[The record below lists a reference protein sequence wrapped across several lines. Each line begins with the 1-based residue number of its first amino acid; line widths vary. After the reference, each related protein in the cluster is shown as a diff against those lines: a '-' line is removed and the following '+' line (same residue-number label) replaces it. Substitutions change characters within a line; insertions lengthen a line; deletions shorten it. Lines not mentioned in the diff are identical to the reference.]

1 MFFLLHN
8 QRPTLG
14 NYHMYLEIM
23 IFVLDSIGIQLIGGD
38 SDSEGNVLLLNG
50 GERGIICDDL
60 WDDKDATVIC
70 KMLGYRYCYV

>member
-1 MFFLLHN
+1 
-8 QRPTLG
+8 
-14 NYHMYLEIM
+14 MYLEIL